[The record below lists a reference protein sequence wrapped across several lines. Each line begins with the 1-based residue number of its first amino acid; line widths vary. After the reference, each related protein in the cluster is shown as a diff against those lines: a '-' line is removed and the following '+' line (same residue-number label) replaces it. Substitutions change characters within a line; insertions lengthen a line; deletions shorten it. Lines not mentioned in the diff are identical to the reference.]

1 MSIWFKQSDYYFVLS
16 GSLGTQKL
24 VANIQQY
31 LFIVTIKKFQLYT
44 WTKFSCLLII
54 LPVNDTFR

>member
-44 WTKFSCLLII
+44 
-54 LPVNDTFR
+54 